1 MAGNIPALDIT
12 SFRNKFI
19 TGARSY
25 FFYLQPTFPSQIG
38 ADVTLPIYLVR
49 ASSLP
54 SSNFDELTTS
64 WMGMDYKTAGKR
76 SYDTWNV
83 SFNVDKDAVIRRYYN
98 NWLNMMLNP
107 ETNVLASPI
116 QYQTSQFVTL
126 LGLDQTEK
134 MTYELVYAWPS
145 SVAEVSLD
153 YANSD
158 YAQFDVTFTY
168 QFYKT
173 TP

>member
-1 MAGNIPALDIT
+1 MADIPALDIT
-12 SFRNKFI
+12 SFRSKFN
-19 TGARSY
+19 GARSY
-25 FFYLQPTFPSQIG
+25 FFYLQPTFPSQVG
-38 ADVTLPIYLVR
+38 ADTTKSMYLVR

-54 SSNFDELTTS
+54 SSNFDEMTTS
-64 WMGMDYKTAGKR
+64 WMGMDYKIAGKR

-83 SFNVDKDAVIRRYYN
+83 SFNVDKDALVRQWYN
-98 NWLNMMLNP
+98 KWLTMMLDP
-107 ETNVLASPI
+107 LTNTLGDPM
-116 QYQTSQFVTL
+116 QYQMSQYVTL
-126 LGLDQTEK
+126 LGLDRSPKIQ
-134 MTYELVYAWPS
+134 YELVYAWPS